1 MSAAVFDAAARTQ
14 ALGGRRPTYIDG
26 RLLLGLVAALALAAG
41 VALSTG
47 GADVLQAA
55 LSLLA
60 FTLCVVAIGRRLTRA
75 VGLNNAAVA
84 AIGREAWSEAA
95 PAFARIAT
103 GNFPRG
109 YAALALYNLAFTSLQ
124 MGLLDDAVALSAAAV
139 ELGPSLG
146 GRGRAMLP
154 LFVAFHALVRAAKG
168 EHEAARALLDEVRG
182 AECAAQ
188 VEASLALTG
197 MYVDFKQG
205 RHEAVLAAAREQRA
219 MLFDALTG
227 FQAVLAEAL
236 ESLAAQRVTG
246 AYRASADGPLAL
258 PVGRAQCEV
267 IATLLP
273 EARPLLAPED

>member
-14 ALGGRRPTYIDG
+14 ALGGRRPAFIDG
-26 RLLLGLVAALALAAG
+26 RLLVGLVAALALMAA
-41 VALSTG
+41 VALSSG

-55 LSLLA
+55 LGFLA
-60 FTLCVVAIGRRLTRA
+60 LTLCLVAIGRRLTHA

-139 ELGPSLG
+139 AVGRSL
-146 GRGRAMLP
+146 RGRSGAMLP
-154 LFVAFHALVRAAKG
+154 LFVAFHAIVRAAKG
-168 EHEAARALLDEVRG
+168 DHAPAQALLEEVRG
-182 AECAAQ
+182 AQSSAQ
-188 VEASLALTG
+188 VEATVALAR

-205 RHEAVLAAAREQRA
+205 RHAEVLATARENRA
-219 MLFDALTG
+219 LLFDALTG

-236 ESLAAQRVTG
+236 EAIAAQRVTG

-258 PVGRAQCEV
+258 PVGRAQCDV
-267 IATLLP
+267 IAMLLP